1 MELPAL
7 ADGWLHG
14 GGPGPA
20 STLRLGVTL
29 RLCPTPACLLEPR
42 VSESALAFA
51 SRAGRAQV
59 DDDGGIPT
67 SVDFDAE
74 ELEDAK
80 WFDKAFVA
88 ERLKAQGD
96 SDEPP
101 VAGDFHVPSRISLA
115 RTLFEA
121 WLAEE

>member
-1 MELPAL
+1 MVDSDA
-7 ADGWLHG
+7 
-14 GGPGPA
+14 
-20 STLRLGVTL
+20 
-29 RLCPTPACLLEPR
+29 
-42 VSESALAFA
+42 ESP
-51 SRAGRAQV
+51 Q
-59 DDDGGIPT
+59 PT
-67 SVDFDAE
+67 SQPAKLQEVFFDAE